1 MQHMS
6 MRARLLALAVVCV
19 LAVGGAVGYL
29 LNLHGANA
37 RQVANA
43 PKVAIADPAALAQ
56 IAAGPH
62 IVFRSTALGTDYGK
76 LAMVALADP
85 GGPRV
90 LTGTSCDRVY
100 AAASRI
106 LCLSSEQGVLT
117 TYQAQV
123 LGTDL
128 RAEQNL
134 PLAGIP
140 SRARL
145 SVDGTLAATTSFT
158 AGDSYAGTSFSTRT
172 VISTL
177 TGGSRTGAN
186 LEDYTLIHDGAS
198 IKPTDR
204 NFWGVTFAK
213 DDNTFYAT
221 VAWGGHTYLVR
232 GDRRTRIVTTIH
244 SDAECPSLSPDGST
258 IVYKK
263 RNSQPP
269 GHWRLASYRIATGTE
284 TLLGETRN
292 VDDQVDWLDNNTVIY
307 GIPRSGSQAA
317 IDDIYAVPAD
327 GSGSPRLLIAQAWS
341 PAVVH

>member
-1 MQHMS
+1 MS
-6 MRARLLALAVVCV
+6 MRARLLTLAVVCL
-19 LAVGGAVGYL
+19 LAVGAAVGYL
-29 LNLHGANA
+29 LNLHSAKA
-37 RQVANA
+37 RQLAQT
-43 PKVAIADPAALAQ
+43 PKVAVADPAALAR

-62 IVFRSTALGTDYGK
+62 IVFRSTALGADYGK
-76 LAMVALADP
+76 LAMVSLADP
-85 GGPRV
+85 GGPRAQ
-90 LTGTSCDRVY
+90 TGTSCDRVY

-106 LCLSSEQGVLT
+106 LCLSSDQGVLT

-128 RAEQNL
+128 RSQQNL

-177 TGGSRTGAN
+177 AGGSRVGVN
-186 LEDYTLIHDGAS
+186 LEDYKLIHEGAA

-204 NFWGVTFAK
+204 NFWGVTFAR

-221 VAWGGHTYLVR
+221 AAWGGRTYLVR
-232 GDRRTRIVTTIH
+232 GDRRARTVTTIR

-258 IVYKK
+258 VVYKK
-263 RNSQPP
+263 RNGQPA

-284 TLLGETRN
+284 TLLAETRN
-292 VDDQVDWLDNNTVIY
+292 VDDQVDWLDSNTVVY
-307 GIPRSGSQAA
+307 GIPRAGSQAA

-327 GSGSPRLLIAQAWS
+327 GAGTPRLLIAQAWS